1 MSCPPL
7 TTIVLLMAHGRP
19 MRTPSALASTPAI
32 KPVPRRPQHFLSH
45 GACDKGDAGA
55 VPVTGSGAAQRETA
69 REPLAAAMILPALLV
84 MAAICCTEASQF
96 SRMVVPVGSGT
107 LVPCSFQNPTTKEVK
122 VQLVRGEKEDI
133 CSVLLPEKKVNITEP
148 RVCRIEAFNHSVTF
162 HLSSLQQND
171 SDLYSC
177 DMLTLYP
184 PPFLKI
190 TLNKTMVCVI
200 DKAEEKNCPQ
210 CPDVMSGGPLQLALW
225 ILLAFL
231 TLYSLIMSIALFVS
245 YVKLT
250 RSKQMQNDYMN
261 MPSKQKKKQRVVHP
275 NCYHTRR

>member
-1 MSCPPL
+1 
-7 TTIVLLMAHGRP
+7 
-19 MRTPSALASTPAI
+19 
-32 KPVPRRPQHFLSH
+32 
-45 GACDKGDAGA
+45 
-55 VPVTGSGAAQRETA
+55 
-69 REPLAAAMILPALLV
+69 MILPALLV

-96 SRMVVPVGSGT
+96 QRKVVPVGSSAI
-107 LVPCSFQNPTTKEVK
+107 VPCSYQNSTAKELK
-122 VQLVRGEKEDI
+122 VQLLRGEKEEV
-133 CSVLLPEKKVNITEP
+133 CSVLIPENKVNVTEP
-148 RVCRIEAFNHSVTF
+148 GACRIEVFNHSVNF
-162 HLSSLQQND
+162 HLSSLRPND

-190 TLNKTMVCVI
+190 MGQKTMVCVI
-200 DKAEEKNCPQ
+200 DKAEEKICTQ
-210 CPDVMSGGPLQLALW
+210 CPDVRSDGPLQLALW

-231 TLYSLIMSIALFVS
+231 ALYSLITSIALFVS